1 MGTVAQLHDEINK
14 SWRQPDGVAKFQGIG
29 FELGGTPQ
37 PQFAAQFKGDHDRWT
52 QLIRK
57 AGVKLD

>member
-1 MGTVAQLHDEINK
+1 MGIVAQLHDEINK

-37 PQFAAQFKGDHDRWT
+37 PLLR
-52 QLIRK
+52 RNSK
-57 AGVKLD
+57 AITIAGPN